1 MAKTI
6 SFRSFSSRGDL
17 SLAANNAVAIS
28 PLSSCEIAI
37 ELPGFKL
44 PKLKYYEES
53 DCRGGGILHTLCYG
67 HVKFVL
73 NNPPWRSTGSTL
85 VTNI

>member
-17 SLAANNAVAIS
+17 SLAANSAVAIS

-37 ELPGFKL
+37 GLPGFKL
-44 PKLKYYEES
+44 LKAEPLKPKIKLKTFNAETLKSVAEEVAS
-53 DCRGGGILHTLCYG
+53 YT
-67 HVKFVL
+67 
-73 NNPPWRSTGSTL
+73 RS
-85 VTNI
+85 VTDMLISC